1 MCKSELV
8 VIKYDLF
15 GVILPSFLSS
25 FFPFISVDLM
35 LYLSLL
41 YEKINLQPWD
51 IYVAQAA
58 YFFISN
64 NLLGMLKVEVN
75 WMVSKF

>member
-8 VIKYDLF
+8 AIKYDLF
-15 GVILPSFLSS
+15 GVILPFFLPS

-41 YEKINLQPWD
+41 YEKVNLQPWD

-58 YFFISN
+58 YLFQQ
-64 NLLGMLKVEVN
+64 
-75 WMVSKF
+75 